1 MSLFESIE
9 KVKLNNRQ
17 ALQEVK
23 DELIQPSE
31 RKIEG
36 QKKIV
41 SKAEKQIT
49 RVKPGERVKQRNI
62 VKKFFSTGDDPKV
75 SGDSSMRDIEG
86 DKQSNK
92 IRQEIERSTGQKTRD
107 FTRPPGTV
115 TPGNERLRKDP
126 LDTSI
131 TKPVT
136 KHQKLRAQTT
146 GLQKKYQ
153 LKPDSRG
160 MVKPTKA
167 VVLDRLTTNIKKA
180 STPPKPG
187 AKKDAVALQKFNQ
200 QIRKSKKYSG
210 NENAKRVEKI
220 VKRIAK
226 NQKIDKTKAGLV
238 QRQKD
243 IAYGKN
249 PYKKVFGSTNLNL
262 QKRYDKAMLD
272 MGGKT
277 ARKTLKPYEV
287 QTLKRQIAA
296 KEIKK
301 PTKTM
306 TYLAPAGSGKPV
318 PLKTVQQQQQQQPQ
332 QGRSRPNPN
341 VSTETQQER
350 ARRLRDRVNKGNRR
364 VYVNPNRTRTLYTPS
379 KDELEKIKSTLTR
392 NTRKSFGDT
401 LTKNQ
406 LYVPPTKELEKIKVT
421 QGNKLLNKGFKS
433 GTRGMTKANLFTKL
447 SRRIGTKGKIGL
459 ALAGAALAYQALKP
473 KTKTKTKTETPG
485 GGVPI
490 PVNPSNFKMVPASL
504 KFGVKQT
511 KLPSPAINPSTNR
524 QYTDA
529 QGGTSQNKI
538 NRFVAR
544 STQAKR

>member
-23 DELIQPSE
+23 DELIQPSKGE
-31 RKIEG
+31 IKG
-36 QKKIV
+36 QKKLV
-41 SKAEKQIT
+41 KRAEQDPLLKVT
-49 RVKPGERVKQRNI
+49 KPKPGE
-62 VKKFFSTGDDPKV
+62 VKKIKKIIKKFPGFDVSTGDDPKV
-75 SGDSSMRDIEG
+75 SGTSSMRDIEG
-86 DKQSNK
+86 DPDSKK
-92 IRQEIERSTGQKTRD
+92 IRQEIEKSTGQKTRD
-107 FTRPPGTV
+107 FTQPSGTV

-126 LDTSI
+126 LDASI
-131 TKPVT
+131 TIKKPVT
-136 KHQKLRAQTT
+136 KHEKLRAQTT

-187 AKKDAVALQKFNQ
+187 AKKDAAALKKFNQ

-238 QRQKD
+238 QRMKD
-243 IAYGKN
+243 VAYGKN
-249 PYKKVFGSTNLNL
+249 PYKKVFGSANLNL

-272 MGGKT
+272 MGGRT
-277 ARKTLKPYEV
+277 VRKTLKPYEV
-287 QTLKRQIAA
+287 KAIEREIAA
-296 KEIKK
+296 KAIKK
-301 PTKTM
+301 PSKTM

-332 QGRSRPNPN
+332 GGGSRPNPN
-341 VSTETQQER
+341 VSTETQRER
-350 ARRLRDRVNKGNRR
+350 ARRLRDRVNKGSGSRTTNRH
-364 VYVNPNRTRTLYTPS
+364 RTRTNYSPS
-379 KDELEKIKSTLTR
+379 KEELEKIKSTLSR

-447 SRRIGTKGKIGL
+447 SRRMGTKTKVGL
-459 ALAGAALAYQALKP
+459 ALAGAALAYQAFKP
-473 KTKTKTKTETPG
+473 NKTKTKTPPT

-490 PVNPSNFKMVPASL
+490 PTTSTPSKLLNAKASL
-504 KFGVKQT
+504 GTKQT
-511 KLPSPAINPSTNR
+511 KLPLDQRTST
-524 QYTDA
+524 
-529 QGGTSQNKI
+529 QNKV
-538 NRFVAR
+538 NRLVGGSAL
-544 STQAKR
+544 AKS

>member
-23 DELIQPSE
+23 DELIQPSQ

-49 RVKPGERVKQRNI
+49 KPKPGEKKAARKI
-62 VKKFFSTGDDPKV
+62 IKKFPGFDVSDDPA
-75 SGDSSMRDIEG
+75 GNQMRDIEG

-92 IRQEIERSTGQKTRD
+92 IRKEIEKSTGQKTRE
-107 FTRPPGTV
+107 FTQKTGV
-115 TPGNERLRKDP
+115 TAGNERLRKDP
-126 LDTSI
+126 LDTSV
-131 TKPVT
+131 TLPKT
-136 KHQKLRAQTT
+136 KHEKLRAQTT

-187 AKKDAVALQKFNQ
+187 AKKDAAALKKFNQ

-238 QRQKD
+238 QRMKD
-243 IAYGKN
+243 VAYGKN
-249 PYKKVFGSTNLNL
+249 PYKKVFGSANLNL

-272 MGGKT
+272 MGGRT
-277 ARKTLKPYEV
+277 VRKTLKPYEV
-287 QTLKRQIAA
+287 KAIEREIAA
-296 KEIKK
+296 KAIKK
-301 PTKTM
+301 PSKTM

-332 QGRSRPNPN
+332 GGGSRPNPN
-341 VSTETQQER
+341 VSTETQRER
-350 ARRLRDRVNKGNRR
+350 ARRLRDRVNKGSGSRTTNRH
-364 VYVNPNRTRTLYTPS
+364 RTRTNYSPS
-379 KDELEKIKSTLTR
+379 KDELEKIKSTLSR

-447 SRRIGTKGKIGL
+447 SRRMGTKTKVGL
-459 ALAGAALAYQALKP
+459 ALAGAALAYQAFKP
-473 KTKTKTKTETPG
+473 NKTKTKTPPT

-490 PVNPSNFKMVPASL
+490 PTTSTPSKLLNAKASL
-504 KFGVKQT
+504 GTKQT
-511 KLPSPAINPSTNR
+511 KLPLDQRTST
-524 QYTDA
+524 
-529 QGGTSQNKI
+529 QNKV
-538 NRFVAR
+538 NRLVGGSAL
-544 STQAKR
+544 AKS